1 MTTTTKSRLQ
11 SIALVVAR
19 IVLGYLFL
27 TQLFWKAPPSFG
39 CPPDFSFTT
48 GTLDGGRVRL
58 QRTSGLC
65 DWVGIESV
73 YAQQPR
79 PFLVL
84 DATPVGGPRLSLG
97 LGWLARLN
105 GLFID
110 NVIIPGFPFTG
121 WLIWLAEAFIAGSLL
136 LGLFTRL
143 GGLVAL
149 AISAQL
155 MVGLA
160 GIPNPYEW
168 EWSYNLMVL
177 LSLVVF
183 ATAPGTILGLDAL
196 VKPRLQTAAEKGNRL
211 ARLLT
216 FMTSA

>member
-1 MTTTTKSRLQ
+1 MSANTQSRLAK
-11 SIALVVAR
+11 IGLFIAR
-19 IVLGYLFL
+19 IALGYLFL
-27 TQLFWKAPPSFG
+27 TQLFWKAPPAFG
-39 CPPDFSFTT
+39 CPPDFAVTT
-48 GTLDGGRVRL
+48 GTVEDGRVRL

-73 YAQQPR
+73 YAKQPR

-84 DATPVGGPRLSLG
+84 DARPVGGPRLSLG

-105 GLFID
+105 GIFID
-110 NVIIPGFPFTG
+110 NLVIPAMPVMG
-121 WLIWLAEAFIAGSLL
+121 WVIWFSEAFIALSLL

-143 GGLVAL
+143 GGLVAIV
-149 AISAQL
+149 ISAQL

-168 EWSYNLMVL
+168 EWSYNLMVV

-183 ATAPGTILGLDAL
+183 TTAPGSFLGLDAMI
-196 VKPRLQTAAEKGNRL
+196 KPRLLATAEKGNRL
-211 ARLLT
+211 ARLLAQLT
-216 FMTSA
+216 AA